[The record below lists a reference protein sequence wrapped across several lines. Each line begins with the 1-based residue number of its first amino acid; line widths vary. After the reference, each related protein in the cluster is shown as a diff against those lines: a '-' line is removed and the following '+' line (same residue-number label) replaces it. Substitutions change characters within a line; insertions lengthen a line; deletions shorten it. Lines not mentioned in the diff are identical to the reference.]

1 MLGVVG
7 GFEHDRT
14 RLLEEVRREAHR
26 AVESYDHQ
34 AESRSLAGAVRE
46 AVAGGALLQVG
57 AVGLGAAV
65 AALATTTLADVT
77 GLLAA
82 GTLSVIGFLLLPA
95 RRRQARQQLQ
105 ERVASMRA
113 TLMARLTDA
122 FEREASRSL
131 TRLGEALSPYTRFV
145 RAERERLEG
154 QSRDVE
160 RLNGELAALRAR
172 VEAADR

>member
-1 MLGVVG
+1 
-7 GFEHDRT
+7 
-14 RLLEEVRREAHR
+14 
-26 AVESYDHQ
+26 
-34 AESRSLAGAVRE
+34 
-46 AVAGGALLQVG
+46 VG

-95 RRRQARQQLQ
+95 RRRQARQQLR

-131 TRLGEALSPYTRFV
+131 ARLGEALAPYTRFV

-154 QSRDVE
+154 QSRDVK
-160 RLNGELAALRAR
+160 RLAEELGALRTR
-172 VEAADR
+172 VEAAGPPGA